1 MEIGGLGA
9 SNFAMPLLEQR
20 TPSRPREI
28 RSPEPESEI
37 RLGTLLAEAAS
48 WLLSTRVRSR
58 LGWMGLAL
66 LYVLATIQFVGA
78 YLFLEWPWVNLQL
91 WEDGSERLP
100 FQTRLLLAPLYRYVD
115 HASWSVAYAWR
126 LGRNQYF
133 FPHGVSAGMVLEF
146 CIGILCVL
154 VSGWVVLRIYDAAS
168 RIHLLRPLVYP
179 IFLGLCV
186 LAYVLH
192 TVQNFRYVYDMPSLA
207 AFAVGFYLIY
217 FRKPVIW
224 FVLLFAVATLNRETT
239 LLLLPFWAISQAL
252 GAEGRVRWRTLLSR
266 RVLFIVLPLAVYWAA
281 WHHIVF
287 SLFGANPSEYYPRL
301 LFNLHCFL
309 RLRYWPQLASAF
321 GFLWPFLIIY
331 RNQVRDVQLHAWLL
345 VLPVWYAFMMQW
357 AIVTETRVFGELLP
371 FLAPVAAIIAEEVLV
386 SKVLRQIV
394 RQDDQDEVIA
404 VSRSQEP
411 RAA

>member
-1 MEIGGLGA
+1 
-9 SNFAMPLLEQR
+9 
-20 TPSRPREI
+20 
-28 RSPEPESEI
+28 
-37 RLGTLLAEAAS
+37 
-48 WLLSTRVRSR
+48 
-58 LGWMGLAL
+58 
-66 LYVLATIQFVGA
+66 
-78 YLFLEWPWVNLQL
+78 
-91 WEDGSERLP
+91 
-100 FQTRLLLAPLYRYVD
+100 
-115 HASWSVAYAWR
+115 
-126 LGRNQYF
+126 
-133 FPHGVSAGMVLEF
+133 
-146 CIGILCVL
+146 
-154 VSGWVVLRIYDAAS
+154 
-168 RIHLLRPLVYP
+168 
-179 IFLGLCV
+179 
-186 LAYVLH
+186 
-192 TVQNFRYVYDMPSLA
+192 
-207 AFAVGFYLIY
+207 
-217 FRKPVIW
+217 
-224 FVLLFAVATLNRETT
+224 
-239 LLLLPFWAISQAL
+239 
-252 GAEGRVRWRTLLSR
+252 
-266 RVLFIVLPLAVYWAA
+266 
-281 WHHIVF
+281 VF